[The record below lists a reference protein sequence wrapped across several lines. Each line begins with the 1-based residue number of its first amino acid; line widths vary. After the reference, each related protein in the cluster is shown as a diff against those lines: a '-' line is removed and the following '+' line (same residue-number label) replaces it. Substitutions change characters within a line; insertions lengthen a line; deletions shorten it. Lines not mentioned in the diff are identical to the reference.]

1 MSNVAFVN
9 KVGRADWIVVLDQV
23 RKNLPST
30 FSVAKQMHLTPPLQ
44 IDADVKDKDASS
56 YKVPCLCCTVFVG
69 FNPFWVLPLQS
80 TKCFLVAPVALKV
93 CKFRQLGTRRPLQPR

>member
-1 MSNVAFVN
+1 MSNDAFVN

-44 IDADVKDKDASS
+44 IDADVKDKDASG
-56 YKVPCLCCTVFVG
+56 YKVPYCFRRFQSFLGANTAAISKVFFG
-69 FNPFWVLPLQS
+69 SASSP
-80 TKCFLVAPVALKV
+80 
-93 CKFRQLGTRRPLQPR
+93 